1 MRWFAEYKQSLKMAE
16 VEEVVD
22 LFFYRPLAFLLVK
35 SIYKTKI
42 TPDQL
47 TLGAIVLGLTGGFF
61 YAFGLRQTSIIG
73 ALFYILFVILD
84 CSDGQLARL
93 KNNGTKIGRL
103 LDGIADYIV
112 VAAIYVGLAIGYT
125 EKGDQ
130 PGTILIL
137 LAISGVSITIQS
149 LLVDYYRTRF
159 LDIVL
164 SRSNTFKDGISEYR
178 TEYIKIKKLKGRWLE
193 KNVILT
199 YLLYSKIQRSLIGK
213 KKRESS
219 VTAAPED
226 YYKKNRTMIRLWL
239 VMGPSAIRT
248 WLIVC
253 SFIGRFDI
261 YFWVTIAGFNILA
274 IILGLIQRQIDKS
287 YLAYHK

>member
-1 MRWFAEYKQSLKMAE
+1 MRWFTEYKQSLKMVE
-16 VEEVVD
+16 VEEAID

-93 KNNGTKIGRL
+93 KKNGTKIGRL

-125 EKGDQ
+125 EGDQ

-164 SRSNTFKDGISEYR
+164 NRTNTFKDGINEYR
-178 TEYIKIKKLKGRWLE
+178 TEYIKIKNIKGKWLE

-213 KKRESS
+213 KKREST
-219 VTAAPED
+219 VTAAPQD
-226 YYKKNRTMIRLWL
+226 YYNKNRAMIRLWL

-287 YLAYHK
+287 YLAHP

>member
-1 MRWFAEYKQSLKMAE
+1 MRWFTEYKQSLKLAE
-16 VEEVVD
+16 VEEVID
-22 LFFYRPLAFLLVK
+22 LFLYRPLAFLLVK

-47 TLGAIVLGLTGGFF
+47 TLGAIILGLTGGFF
-61 YAFGLRQTSIIG
+61 YAIGLPQSSAIG
-73 ALFYILFVILD
+73 ATFYILFVIFD

-93 KNNGTKIGRL
+93 KKTGTKIGRL

-112 VAAIYVGLAIGYT
+112 VAAIYVGLAIGYPQ
-125 EKGDQ
+125 KGGQ
-130 PGTILIL
+130 PSTLLIILAL
-137 LAISGVSITIQS
+137 SGASITIQS

-164 SRSNTFKDGISEYR
+164 NRTNTFKDGINGYR
-178 TEYIKIKKLKGRWLE
+178 TEYIKIKNQKGKWLE
-193 KNVILT
+193 KYVILI
-199 YLLYSKIQRSLIGK
+199 YLIYSKIQRNIIGR

-219 VTAAPED
+219 IIASPQD
-226 YYKKNRTMIRLWL
+226 YYNKNRAMIRLWL
-239 VMGPSAIRT
+239 IMGPSAIRT

-274 IILGLIQRQIDKS
+274 IILGMIQRRIDKS
-287 YLAYHK
+287 YLAYP